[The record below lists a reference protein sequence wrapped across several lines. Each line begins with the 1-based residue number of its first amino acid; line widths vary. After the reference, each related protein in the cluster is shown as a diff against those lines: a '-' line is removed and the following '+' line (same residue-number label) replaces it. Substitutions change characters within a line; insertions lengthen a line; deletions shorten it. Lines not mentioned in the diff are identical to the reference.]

1 MAVRKNG
8 DRWIVE
14 FMFRGIR
21 HFHRLPKGRTKA
33 DAQALE
39 SKLRSQIFDAVD
51 LGKLPDPLLEKLID
65 EWLDEKK
72 ETKSA
77 AHTASHAKAVK
88 RAVGGYTLSRI
99 REGAAALSGVAGP
112 ANSSAV
118 GKSKR
123 GHLAAG
129 TINRRL
135 CVLKAVAKYAYQKGY
150 CKENLSAK
158 IQLLP
163 EKSYTRREVDRESVP
178 VLMDAA
184 TTPRARALIAF
195 GAYTGMRLGEILKLT
210 PEDVVDGFIRVR
222 DSKTGE
228 DRQVPIA
235 PALKPHLGA
244 LPFKGNWRNVYRG
257 WLSARKRAGLNLRYH
272 DLRHMAATAMAEAGH
287 HPIIIADVLGHKSL
301 QTTRKYTHPSL
312 EAKAKALGAI
322 TAGLHQGRKKKARR

>member
-1 MAVRKNG
+1 MYKGER
-8 DRWIVE
+8 I
-14 FMFRGIR
+14 FR
-21 HFHRLPKGRTKA
+21 RLPGGRTKA

-65 EWLDEKK
+65 EWLENIVAGRKSDSQ
-72 ETKSA
+72 TKS
-77 AHTASHAKAVK
+77 HASAVK
-88 RAVGGYTLSRI
+88 NRADGARLSQTAEVAQKLGASVLGTGHEGGR
-99 REGAAALSGVAGP
+99 GSG
-112 ANSSAV
+112 
-118 GKSKR
+118 
-123 GHLAAG
+123 LAAG

-135 CVLKAVAKYAYQKGY
+135 CILKAVAKYAYQKGY

-163 EKSYTRREVDRESVP
+163 EKSYTRREIDMGAIP
-178 VLMDAA
+178 ALMDAA

-210 PEDVVDGFIRVR
+210 PEDVVGGFIRVL

-228 DRQVPIA
+228 DRRVPIA
-235 PALKPHLGA
+235 PALRPHLGA

-257 WLSARKRAGLNLRYH
+257 WLSARKRAKLSLRYH

-301 QTTRKYTHPSL
+301 QTTRKYTHPSM

-322 TAGLHQGRKKKARR
+322 TAGLHRGGKKKARK

>member
-65 EWLDEKK
+65 EWL
-72 ETKSA
+72 ETIAGRKSYLQ
-77 AHTASHAKAVK
+77 TRGHARRVCADCKGVPLSQQHV
-88 RAVGGYTLSRI
+88 VGERI
-99 REGAAALSGVAGP
+99 RNLV
-112 ANSSAV
+112 
-118 GKSKR
+118 
-123 GHLAAG
+123 HLRPG
-129 TINRRL
+129 TRNRRL

-163 EKSYTRREVDRESVP
+163 EKSYTRRQIDMGAIP
-178 VLMDAA
+178 ALMDAA

-195 GAYTGMRLGEILKLT
+195 GAYTGMRLGEILKLA
-210 PEDVVDGFIRVR
+210 PEDVVGGFIRVR

-257 WLSARKRAGLNLRYH
+257 WLSARKRAKLTLRYH

-322 TAGLHQGRKKKARR
+322 TAGLQQGRKKKARK